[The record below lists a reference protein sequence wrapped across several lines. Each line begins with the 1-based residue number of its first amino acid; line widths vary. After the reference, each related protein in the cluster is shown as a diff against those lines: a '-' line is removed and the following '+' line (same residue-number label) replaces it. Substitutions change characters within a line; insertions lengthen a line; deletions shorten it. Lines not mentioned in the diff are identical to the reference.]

1 MTTSV
6 LELFTQE
13 WDPFFGLLCGVDNA
27 PAQLLEQGT
36 QHPVELCCQA
46 PSCWVVAALGT
57 KVLSGLLF
65 KVVTEEHLAE
75 DGQVLMECLGR
86 TGEIVV
92 FVLAS
97 EYFVTHCGLVY
108 IKDAAVLGRESC
120 FRIVHGV
127 PVMA

>member
-1 MTTSV
+1 MPTSV

-13 WDPFFGLLCGVDNA
+13 RDPLFGLLCGVDNT

-46 PSCWVVAALGT
+46 PSCWVVVSLGT
-57 KVLSGLLF
+57 KILSSLFF
-65 KVVTEEHLAE
+65 KVVTQKHLAE
-75 DGQVLMECLGR
+75 DVQVLMECLGR

-97 EYFVTHCGLVY
+97 EYFVTHCGVVH
-108 IKDAAVLGRESC
+108 IEDATVLSRESS
-120 FRIVHGV
+120 FGIVHVV